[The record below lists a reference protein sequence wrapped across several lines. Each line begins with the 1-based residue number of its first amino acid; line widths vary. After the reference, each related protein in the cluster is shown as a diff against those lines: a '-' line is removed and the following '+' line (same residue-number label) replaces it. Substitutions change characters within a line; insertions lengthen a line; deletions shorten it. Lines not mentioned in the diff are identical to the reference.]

1 VTDIREI
8 GALAVLGLGRSGRPA
23 TLLARR
29 RLSGARVWAID
40 EGEVPADVRHELEA
54 AGATVLAGPDVAG
67 AGGTALPAAVG
78 LLVKSPGVTADSEVL
93 REARRRGLPVWSEV
107 EFAAR
112 FLGNRLIGITGTN
125 GKTTTT
131 SLVGRIL
138 ADAGV
143 PVAVGG
149 NIGHAL
155 ANLPEVVTPETVVVA
170 ELSSFQ
176 LEDIEAFRPDVAVLL
191 NLTEDHLDRHGGY
204 AGYVAAKLRV
214 FENQTG
220 DDVALLNA
228 DDPGT
233 RAEGIPGTARR
244 AWFATGDG
252 VEDQAAG
259 VTDGRVWVVAGG
271 SRHDLC
277 AAAELSLKGEHNLQN
292 SLAAAAA
299 AAAAG
304 VPPVSI
310 ARTLRTFHPVEHRLQ
325 VAGVVHGVTY
335 VNDSKATN
343 VDATLKALTAYSGPV
358 FLILGGLG
366 KGSAF
371 DGLATASE
379 GLVKQA
385 VLIGRAAP
393 EFERAFAARAA
404 FAADTA
410 VPYVSV
416 TDLHAAV
423 AWCAERAV
431 PGDVVLLSPACAS
444 FDQYRSY
451 EERGEHFLRLVS
463 ELIREVEGA

>member
-1 VTDIREI
+1 MAVTEVADIR
-8 GALAVLGLGRSGRPA
+8 ALAVLGLGRSGRPA
-23 TLLARR
+23 ALLARR
-29 RLSGARVWAID
+29 RLPGARVWALD
-40 EGEVPADVRHELEA
+40 EGDVPDEVRAELET
-54 AGATVLAGPDVAG
+54 AGAAVLAGPDVAG
-67 AGGTALPAAVG
+67 AGGAALPAAVE
-78 LLVKSPGVTADSEVL
+78 LVVRSPGVTAESPVL

-107 EFAAR
+107 EFASR
-112 FLGNRLIGITGTN
+112 FLAGRLIGITGTN

-131 SLVGRIL
+131 TLAGRIV
-138 ADAGV
+138 ADAGL

-155 ANLPEVVTPETVVVA
+155 ANLPEVVTPATVVVA

-176 LEDIEAFRPDVAVLL
+176 LEDVEAFRPDVAVLL

-204 AGYVAAKLRV
+204 VGYVAAKLRI
-214 FENQTG
+214 FENQRVG
-220 DDVALLNA
+220 DVALLNA

-233 RAEGIPGTARR
+233 LVEEIPGEARR
-244 AWFATGDG
+244 GWFATGDG
-252 VEDQAAG
+252 VEGQVAG
-259 VTDGRVWVVAGG
+259 VCDGRLWVDTGG
-271 SRHDLC
+271 RRHDLC
-277 AAAELSLKGEHNLQN
+277 AVADLSLKGEHNLQN

-299 AAAAG
+299 TAAVG
-304 VPPVSI
+304 VPAASI
-310 ARTLRTFHPVEHRLQ
+310 ARTLRTFEPVAHRLQ
-325 VAGVVHGVTY
+325 VVGVVGGVTY

-358 FLILGGLG
+358 FLILGGVS

-371 DGLATASE
+371 DGLAAATE

-393 EFERAFAARAA
+393 EFERAYAARAA
-404 FAADTA
+404 AAPGSA
-410 VPYVSV
+410 VPFV
-416 TDLHAAV
+416 TLPDLAAAI

-451 EERGEHFLRLVS
+451 EERGEHFLELVG
-463 ELIREVEGA
+463 ELQARG